1 MFLKCEEMAVEGQ
14 NKKSEGAH
22 FYDFQSRLGKIVEEV
37 GYGCESWILGG
48 PGACPRYGHREYS
61 SRYPG

>member
-22 FYDFQSRLGKIVEEV
+22 FYDFQSRLEKIVEEV
-37 GYGCESWILGG
+37 GYGCESSILGG
-48 PGACPRYGHREYS
+48 PGA
-61 SRYPG
+61 